1 MKIDKEEV
9 LAKYFPKALEKLKE
23 LLRIKSYAQPA
34 TKDAP
39 FGEGTKQALDYA
51 INLAKEL
58 GFEAH
63 QDSQNRYGFFDYGT
77 GDKTFIILCHLD
89 VVPPGN
95 LEEWITDPFNPI
107 EKDNKLIARGVF
119 DDKGPTMM
127 NIYALKYLKDHNFEP
142 DYKIRLVFGL
152 AEETTWQS
160 IRAYLEDYG
169 NADIGYTPDGEFP
182 VIYAEKWVAN
192 LDYSSTRTIDYEL
205 VGGQATNVVNDLVT
219 YKGPLIDQVVEI
231 LNEHNVNTAVND
243 GTLTIYGKSA
253 HGSLPFLG
261 VNAATWAGYALN
273 IAGLKDPIIE
283 FLNKLHLNFDG
294 TNFLKDLTDE
304 TGSLSQNLGIIDVR
318 KNHQKISINYR
329 IPVFS
334 DVEKDLIEPM
344 TSQAKE
350 YGLSVAIDKVDKS
363 VYVPK
368 DSALIKKMMKAYQ
381 TVTGDLES
389 QPLAI
394 GGGTYA
400 KTMPNVVAFGGE
412 FDMSESSMHGYNEY
426 TKIDDLKKML
436 LIYVEAIS
444 LLTKEE

>member
-1 MKIDKEEV
+1 MKIDKQEV
-9 LAKYFPKALEKLKE
+9 LTNYFPEAVEKLKE
-23 LLRIKSYAQPA
+23 ILRFRSYAQTP
-34 TKDAP
+34 TKEAP
-39 FGEGTKQALDYA
+39 FGIGTKEALDYA
-51 INLAKEL
+51 VNLAKEL
-58 GFEAH
+58 GFDVH

-107 EKDNKLIARGVF
+107 EKDNKLIARGAF

-127 NIYALKYLKDHNFEP
+127 NIYALKYLKDHNFQP

-152 AEETTWQS
+152 AEETTWKS
-160 IRAYLEDYG
+160 IRAYVEDYG
-169 NADIGYTPDGEFP
+169 NADFGYTPDGEFP

-192 LDYSSTRTIDYEL
+192 LDYTSTRKLDYEL
-205 VGGQATNVVNDLVT
+205 IGGQATNVVNDLVT
-219 YKGPLIDQVVEI
+219 YKGPLIKEVVEI
-231 LNEHNVNTAVND
+231 LNDHNIRTTIKGD
-243 GTLTIYGKSA
+243 TLTIYGKSA

-261 VNAATWAGYALN
+261 INAATWAGYALN
-273 IAGLKDPIIE
+273 LAGFKDPIIE

-304 TGSLSQNLGIIDVR
+304 TGSLTQNLGIIDI
-318 KNHQKISINYR
+318 KNGHQKISINYR

-334 DVEKDLIEPM
+334 DVKKDVVDPM
-344 TSQAKE
+344 TNEVKK
-350 YGLSVAIDKVDKS
+350 YGLSVAIDKIDKS

-368 DSALIKKMMKAYQ
+368 DSPLIKKMMKAYQ
-381 TVTGDLES
+381 TVTGDLTS

-412 FDMSESSMHGYNEY
+412 FDMKESSMHAYNEY
-426 TKIDDLKKML
+426 VKIDDLKKML
-436 LIYVEAIS
+436 LIYIEAIS